1 VTDNTPKN
9 DARAKDEQVI
19 ERAQKRLKKAYLRL
33 PSWRM
38 VAQEYGV
45 NVSYIF
51 RLCEYGVVPR
61 NPDIRYRLGLPRVLP
76 SERKP
81 KAKRE
86 PVKIG
91 AEGWEK
97 VYFKKV
103 KR

>member
-1 VTDNTPKN
+1 VTDNTPRN
-9 DARAKDEQVI
+9 DARAKDEQI
-19 ERAQKRLKKAYLRL
+19 IARAQKRLKKAYLRL

-51 RLCEYGVVPR
+51 RLCEYGMVPR
-61 NPDIRYRLGLPRVLP
+61 NPDIRFRLGLPRVLP
-76 SERKP
+76 SERKRRP
-81 KAKRE
+81 KRE

-91 AEGWEK
+91 TEGWEE

-103 KR
+103 TK